1 MGERVGKHELRRHE
15 FMRLKVLVFVSV
27 KAHEVASHARV
38 VETSPMQRTC
48 AILILIATFV
58 GCGVCAAQTSNSVPL
73 APLPNATEILKRAL
87 ANERKLAAER
97 ERYECRVTT
106 NAVETD
112 SRGNTKK
119 NTTKVRD
126 LFFVNGIAIEHT
138 LQKNGKD
145 LTPEETQKEDV
156 RVMKETLKYSDQA
169 TAKKE
174 EDKQTEELGD
184 FMTAMMLA
192 NGHRERINGRSVL
205 FYDILPNP
213 RFEAK
218 NINQRLAQVMQ
229 GKISIDEQS
238 GEPVDI
244 NVKSVADWRI
254 GWGLLA
260 NVHKGLW
267 LHIHNHP
274 EADGVWLTDFAEG
287 SGDMREALFLHPYI
301 HFKEVTDNCR
311 LYSATAT
318 QVGSPQVVKPH

>member
-1 MGERVGKHELRRHE
+1 MRKFISSVFAVLFACVG
-15 FMRLKVLVFVSV
+15 S
-27 KAHEVASHARV
+27 APAQ
-38 VETSPMQRTC
+38 SP
-48 AILILIATFV
+48 AT
-58 GCGVCAAQTSNSVPL
+58 APL
-73 APLPNATEILKRAL
+73 APLPNANEILQRAL
-87 ANERKLAAER
+87 ANERKLASER

-106 NAVETD
+106 TAIETD
-112 SRGNTKK
+112 SSGHTKK
-119 NTTKVRD
+119 NNTEIKD
-126 LFFVNGIAIEHT
+126 QFFVNGIAIERT

-145 LTPEETQKEDV
+145 LTPDETKKEDD
-156 RVMKETLKYSDQA
+156 RVMKETLKYSNQA
-169 TAKKE
+169 TAQKE
-174 EDKQTEELGD
+174 ENKQNQELGD
-184 FMTAMMLA
+184 FMEAMTLA
-192 NGHRERINGRSVL
+192 NGRRELVNARSVL

-213 RFEAK
+213 HFEAR
-218 NINQRLAQVMQ
+218 NIDQRLAQVMQ
-229 GKISIDEQS
+229 GKISIDEQT

-244 NVKSVADWRI
+244 NVKSVADLKI

-301 HFKEVTDNCR
+301 HFKEVTDNCH

>member
-1 MGERVGKHELRRHE
+1 MQSSPFPMRR
-15 FMRLKVLVFVSV
+15 RL
-27 KAHEVASHARV
+27 A
-38 VETSPMQRTC
+38 TT
-48 AILILIATFV
+48 ILAALLL
-58 GCGVCAAQTSNSVPL
+58 CGPRLGLSQNSAPL
-73 APLPNATEILKRAL
+73 APLPNANEILQRAL
-87 ANERKLAAER
+87 ANERKLADER

-106 NAVETD
+106 TAIETD

-119 NTTKVRD
+119 NTTEVQD
-126 LFFVNGIAIEHT
+126 QFFVNGIAIERT
-138 LQKNGKD
+138 FQKNGKD
-145 LTPEETQKEDV
+145 LSPDETKKEDE
-156 RVMKETLKYSDQA
+156 RVMKETLKYSNQT

-174 EDKQTEELGD
+174 EDKQNQELGD
-184 FMTAMMLA
+184 FMEAMMLA
-192 NGHRERINGRSVL
+192 NGRRERINGRSVL

-213 RFEAK
+213 RFDAR

-229 GKISIDEQS
+229 GKISIDEQT

-244 NVKSVADWRI
+244 NVESVADWKI

-274 EADGVWLTDFAEG
+274 EPDGVWLTDFAEG

-311 LYSATAT
+311 LYTATAT
-318 QVGSPQVVKPH
+318 QVGTPQVVKPH